1 LRSSLL
7 AEVCELGCR
16 VIGRMPL
23 LAPWVALSLSHPPPL
38 ALALAFLLALSLGAW
53 GHDTYTQLSSILH
66 LEPSTDAS
74 SLLSDDI
81 SSIQILFPAAPC
93 NPPPSPYRT
102 KTLHFRG
109 RGGGSWANP
118 NPQSQPSQKG
128 RTKKIV
134 KTFLRRMDPAQV
146 KTWL

>member
-1 LRSSLL
+1 MRLRSSLL

-16 VIGRMPL
+16 V
-23 LAPWVALSLSHPPPL
+23 LAASCTLVRSLSLASHPPCSRSRFL
-38 ALALAFLLALSLGAW
+38 ARSLSLGAW

-66 LEPSTDAS
+66 LEPSMDALS
-74 SLLSDDI
+74 VLSDDI

-93 NPPPSPYRT
+93 NPPPSSYRT

-109 RGGGSWANP
+109 QGRGSWANP
-118 NPQSQPSQKG
+118 HPQSQPSQKG